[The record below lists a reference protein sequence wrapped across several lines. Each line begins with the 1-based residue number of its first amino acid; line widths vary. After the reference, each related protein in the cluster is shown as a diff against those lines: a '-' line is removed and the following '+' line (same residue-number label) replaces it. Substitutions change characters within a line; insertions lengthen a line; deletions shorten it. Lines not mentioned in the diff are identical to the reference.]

1 MDLAQSKNHAR
12 IVLDKSKLFSL
23 AQEKAK
29 KEKDSLCE
37 GENSKKEVC
46 MPMKNDGN
54 MAYMATV
61 YLGTPP

>member
-1 MDLAQSKNHAR
+1 
-12 IVLDKSKLFSL
+12 VLDKSDVFSL
-23 AQEKAK
+23 AQEQVTKS
-29 KEKDSLCE
+29 SLCE
-37 GENSKKEVC
+37 FENEKKEVC